1 VRQKGERHGLDVVTS
16 AKYPFLKE
24 SAKYLKDTE
33 VSLDQLVSGVAYER
47 ARYLGRDRVMEALE
61 EGKIDD
67 HPMASKVDA
76 TVELLSYPIARMIVS
91 AVADTAFV
99 RRYAIAEA
107 KKADERLRAEDISF
121 IVKVANEFGL
131 EVDQDDGNL
140 SVYFADFLRFSSTM
154 RDKSWK
160 LVNQRVVSGSVI
172 VTKYRLVRLIQQM
185 LTDKIVSELPL
196 EVNDA
201 ILDAFAKDVGEIR
214 RVLEERKAEHKA
226 KETGRLSI
234 VRFPPCMKKLLG
246 MMQAGENVPHS
257 GRFALVAFLHA
268 LGMDSS
274 DILEAFSTAP
284 DFDPSKSEYQIKHIT
299 GESSGTEYSTPEC
312 STMKSYGICFDPD
325 ELCSRDWMKHPL
337 TYYRAKGRR
346 FRSRQ

>member
-1 VRQKGERHGLDVVTS
+1 MDVVTA
-16 AKYPFLKE
+16 AKYPFLKD
-24 SAKYLKDTE
+24 SAKYLRDTG
-33 VSLDQLVSGVAYER
+33 VSLDQLVTGVAYER

-67 HPMASKVDA
+67 HPMRSKVDA
-76 TVELLSYPIARMIVS
+76 TVELLSYPVARMIVS
-91 AVADTAFV
+91 AVADPVFV

-107 KKADERLRAEDISF
+107 KKADERLRMEDTPF
-121 IVKVANEFGL
+121 IMRVANEFGL
-131 EVDQDDGNL
+131 EVSQDDGSL
-140 SVYFADFLRFSSTM
+140 SVNFADFLRFSSTM

-160 LVNQRVVSGSVI
+160 LVNQRVVRGRVL

-185 LTDKIVSELPL
+185 LTDKMVSELPL
-196 EVNDA
+196 EVNDQ
-201 ILDAFAKDVGEIR
+201 ILESFAKDIHEIR
-214 RVLEERKAEHKA
+214 RVLEERKAEHRA

-234 VRFPPCMKKLLG
+234 VRFPPCMKKLLS

-257 GRFALVAFLHA
+257 GRFALVTFLHG
-268 LGMDSS
+268 LDMDSK

-325 ELCSRDWMKHPL
+325 ELCGRDWMKHPMM
-337 TYYRAKGRR
+337 YYRAKGKR